1 MEMMIHLKGVQTGIL
16 RCIVPEEL
24 SEKKILEEFEE
35 LTVNG
40 KTLLEGSSLIMDLQG
55 RSFGAAL
62 VAKIWK
68 YFIEPTGCTVINWA
82 VTDPETA
89 GALVRMGM
97 AVGDIDNRSRKERPS
112 GRKASKTL
120 LYTGTLRGGQKIT
133 HGGDVIIT
141 GHVNVGSE
149 VSAEGHIV
157 VLGKLKG
164 LVHGGYKGDETASVS
179 ARSFES
185 GQVRIGRK
193 VGLIDKSSDIWG
205 KAVVITVNEDEVLL
219 TEWPVI

>member
-1 MEMMIHLKGVQTGIL
+1 MMIHLKGIQTGIL
-16 RCIVPEEL
+16 RCVVPEEL

-35 LTVNG
+35 LTVNA
-40 KTLLEGSSLIMDLQG
+40 KKLLEGSSVIMDLQ
-55 RSFGAAL
+55 RRNFGAAL

-68 YFIEPTGCTVINWA
+68 YFIEPTGCSVISWA
-82 VTDPETA
+82 VSDPETA
-89 GALVRMGM
+89 RALEQLGM
-97 AVGDIDNRSRKERPS
+97 VVGDIDNKTKKEKHS
-112 GRKASKTL
+112 GRKGSKTL
-120 LYTGTLRGGQKIT
+120 LYTGTLRGGQKIM
-133 HGGDVIIT
+133 HVGDVIIT

-157 VLGKLKG
+157 VLGRLNG
-164 LVHGGYKGDETASVS
+164 LAHAGFKGDETASVS

-219 TEWPVI
+219 TEWPAI

>member
-1 MEMMIHLKGVQTGIL
+1 MMIHLKGVQTGIL
-16 RCIVPEEL
+16 RCVIPEEL

-40 KTLLEGSSLIMDLQG
+40 KALLHGSSVIMDLQG

-68 YFIEPTGCTVINWA
+68 YFIEPTGCSVISWA
-82 VTDPETA
+82 VNDPETA
-89 GALVRMGM
+89 GALKRLGI
-97 AVGDIDNRSRKERPS
+97 AVGEIDNKTRKERPS
-112 GRKASKTL
+112 VRKGSRTL
-120 LYTGTLRGGQKIT
+120 LYAGTLRGGQKIM
-133 HGGDVIIT
+133 HEGDVIIT

-149 VSAEGHIV
+149 VSSDGHIV
-157 VLGKLKG
+157 VLGRLNG
-164 LVHGGYKGDETASVS
+164 LAHAGSKGDETASVS

-193 VGLIDKSSDIWG
+193 VGLIDSSSDIWA
-205 KAVVITVNEDEVLL
+205 KAVVITVNGDEVLL
-219 TEWPVI
+219 TEWPAI

>member
-1 MEMMIHLKGVQTGIL
+1 MMIHLKGIQTGIL
-16 RCIVPEEL
+16 RCVVPEEL

-40 KTLLEGSSLIMDLQG
+40 KTLLEGSSVIMDLQG

-68 YFIEPTGCTVINWA
+68 YFIEPTGCYVINWA
-82 VTDPETA
+82 VTDQETA
-89 GALVRMGM
+89 TALERLGI
-97 AVGDIDNRSRKERPS
+97 AVGDFDNKSRQERLSSPEGS
-112 GRKASKTL
+112 GTL
-120 LYTGTLRGGQKIT
+120 FYTGTLRGGQKIM
-133 HGGDVIIT
+133 HEGDVIVT

-149 VSAEGHIV
+149 ISAGGHIV
-157 VLGKLKG
+157 VLGRLKG
-164 LVHGGYKGDETASVS
+164 LAHAGFQGDETASVS

-219 TEWPVI
+219 TEWPAI